1 MTVDRQE
8 PDMPRTTRLL
18 VIAVVAAVAVPALPL
33 LLFGVRLDRAVEE
46 WLATA
51 PPAPALAAT
60 LVAVLAADILLP
72 VPSSVVA
79 TLAGAVLGVPLATAC
94 GWAGMTLG
102 SVAGWALGRLVGTRA
117 LARLP
122 DDERAALVDRQSR
135 LGPGLVLLTRP
146 LPLLAEATALLG
158 GATGMRLAEFL
169 PAAAA
174 GNLAV
179 ALAWSVAGALG
190 RRWGGVETAAIA
202 ALLLPAAAT
211 WWAWHRRAPVRS
223 T

>member
-1 MTVDRQE
+1 
-8 PDMPRTTRLL
+8 
-18 VIAVVAAVAVPALPL
+18 
-33 LLFGVRLDRAVEE
+33 
-46 WLATA
+46 
-51 PPAPALAAT
+51 
-60 LVAVLAADILLP
+60 
-72 VPSSVVA
+72 
-79 TLAGAVLGVPLATAC
+79 
-94 GWAGMTLG
+94 
-102 SVAGWALGRLVGTRA
+102 
-117 LARLP
+117 
-122 DDERAALVDRQSR
+122 
-135 LGPGLVLLTRP
+135 VLLTRP